1 MRQFYIDKIKIMDTW
16 CKQNDGETV
25 DGVDG
30 CLLDNFV
37 VACRRGWAFV
47 YEHYLNPW
55 ASNYLVKFVPYK
67 DEDGCRAAWD
77 EWETFREEVEKE
89 TA

>member
-1 MRQFYIDKIKIMDTW
+1 MTQFYITGSKYLNMWYT
-16 CKQNDGETV
+16 QNDGETV

-55 ASNYLVKFVPYK
+55 ESNYRVKFVPYK

>member
-1 MRQFYIDKIKIMDTW
+1 MTVFQITGEKRLNIWYT
-16 CKQNDGETV
+16 QNDGETV
-25 DGVDG
+25 EAVEG

-77 EWETFREEVEKE
+77 EWEDFREEAEKE